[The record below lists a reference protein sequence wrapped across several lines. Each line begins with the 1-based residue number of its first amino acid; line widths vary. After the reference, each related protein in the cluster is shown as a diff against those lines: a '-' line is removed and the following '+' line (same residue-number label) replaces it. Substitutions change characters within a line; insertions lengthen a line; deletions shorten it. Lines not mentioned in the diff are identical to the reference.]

1 MRVSYKGG
9 EVQDENSTAAKGNRQ
24 NLILAE
30 ASSVMPITAKEARKN
45 ASNLLD
51 YLGENRLK

>member
-24 NLILAE
+24 NLIPAE
-30 ASSVMPITAKEARKN
+30 ASPVMIITAQEARGN

-51 YLGENRLK
+51 YLGENGLK